1 MERPETAIVCTGG
14 APVDGAVAAEL
25 PGDAT
30 VIAADSGL
38 AIAIAL
44 GLRVELVVGDLDSV
58 DPDALEDARAR
69 GTAVEQHPVDK
80 NATDVELAL
89 DAAVR
94 LGARRIV
101 VVGGLGGRLDHLLG
115 NVLVLASPRFAGV
128 EIELLSGPLRVL
140 VIRERARIDAAPGT
154 LVSLLPVGGPARRV
168 RTTGLRYPLADED
181 LEPGTTRG
189 VSNVVTDSP
198 ATVELEAGTLLAV
211 LPDSEASTR
220 EQP

>member
-1 MERPETAIVCTGG
+1 VERPETAIVCTGG